1 LRGVSS
7 VLGAVI
13 LAAIVFTVLIP
24 LLIFL
29 QNTTTL
35 YHLQVLERNR
45 AEIERFQENLEIHAT
60 VSPDKNLYLLVRNKG
75 SLAANLTSIY
85 VADSAGGLTIWN
97 LTENSVISPLS
108 PIIPIK
114 LDVKAE
120 EDKSYTIHAATER
133 GKSYAAAEKPLNLTD
148 PPYLLQVSLLDMSYG
163 ENYGIRVEVTGIN
176 GGDKIGCI
184 RIEGSGSTCNAEAE
198 VQYRSERWNDNQ
210 TFVFKVMPG
219 AYELTVWNQ
228 SYTYPKQTLIILG
241 NEAKIYRF
249 GHTPPCPS
257 GDCCIDMG
265 KSLRINITAPEVIMA
280 GSNGTTPILK
290 AYVIIELAPSAR
302 EAVKNLK
309 VKLDC
314 TDPMSRNDMCSD
326 VSIEPSEITVDH
338 LKPRQTIALRFN
350 ITVNLGPYGDYFSLI
365 ASIVGGT
372 GVRSGFSY
380 VSCNYMSEKVSVT
393 GCRLTTIKYIN
404 CTGWLDPNCK
414 KSTCESNPDCEWVGI
429 LRLCIC
435 TSNVIPRCKIPPSS

>member
-1 LRGVSS
+1 MKGISS

-35 YHLQVLERNR
+35 YHLQVLKRNR

-60 VSPDKNLYLLVRNKG
+60 ISPENNNLYLLVRNRG
-75 SLAANLTSIY
+75 SLAVNLTSVYI
-85 VADSAGGLTIWN
+85 ADNGGGLAIWN
-97 LTENSVISPLS
+97 STGNSVISPLS
-108 PIIPIK
+108 PITPIN
-114 LDVKAE
+114 LNVKAE
-120 EDKSYTIHAATER
+120 EDKAYTIHAATER
-133 GKSYAAAEKPLNLTD
+133 GRSYAAAENPLNLTD
-148 PPYLLQVSLLDMSYG
+148 PPYLLQISLLDMSYG
-163 ENYGIRVEVTGIN
+163 ENYGIRVEVTSID

-184 RIEGSGSTCNAEAE
+184 RIEGSGSTCSAGAE

-257 GDCCIDMG
+257 RDCCMDMG
-265 KSLRINITAPEVIMA
+265 KSLKINITAPEVIMA
-280 GSNGTTPILK
+280 GSGGTTPILK
-290 AYVIIELAPSAR
+290 VYVIIELAPSAR
-302 EAVKNLK
+302 EAIKNLK

-314 TDPMSRNDMCSD
+314 TDPTSRNDMCSD
-326 VSIEPSEITVDH
+326 VSIKPSEITVNH
-338 LKPRQTIALRFN
+338 LKPGQTIALRFN
-350 ITVNLGPYGDYFSLI
+350 MTVNIDSYGDYFGLI
-365 ASIVGGT
+365 ASVVGGA
-372 GVRSGFSY
+372 GVRSGFPY
-380 VSCNYMSEKVSVT
+380 ASCNYVSEKVLVT
-393 GCRLTTIKYIN
+393 GCRLTTTYYIE
-404 CTGWLDPNCK
+404 CVACCISHRDCPDPSQCR
-414 KSTCESNPDCEWVGI
+414 CI
-429 LRLCIC
+429 LGMCIC
-435 TSNVIPRCKIPPSS
+435 KTNLIPRCKIPP